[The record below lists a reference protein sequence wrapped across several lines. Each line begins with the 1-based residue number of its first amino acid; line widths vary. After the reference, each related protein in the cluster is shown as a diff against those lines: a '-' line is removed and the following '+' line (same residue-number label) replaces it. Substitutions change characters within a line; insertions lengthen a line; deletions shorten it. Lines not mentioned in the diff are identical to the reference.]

1 MKRFAACLFVLCAT
15 SWAQQPEPISYRF
28 DDVKRTVT
36 VANAK
41 EKRRVDKGAAA
52 VSGEKV
58 ETGWFSYALIGAD
71 HYRAKFEVYGSTAVV
86 LAGGTPGVILSVER
100 GRIHAIFDKITGN
113 EPRIV
118 KTPGALLA
126 VRGTQYSINVE
137 TSGATTLDVF
147 EGTVE
152 VQSPLRPDP
161 FFVHAGQESSFSR
174 REPPMSREM
183 PKGRTPD
190 GRTRGEEGQ
199 RQQTPDGA
207 HHGDHGGPGA
217 GQPPMQPPPGQGG
230 GGKPP
235 HP

>member
-15 SWAQQPEPISYRF
+15 SWAQQPEPIAYRF
-28 DDVKRTVT
+28 DEVKRTVT
-36 VANAK
+36 VTNAK

-71 HYRAKFEVYGSTAVV
+71 HYRAKFEVYGSTTVV
-86 LAGGTPGVILSVER
+86 LAEGTPGVILSVER

-126 VRGTQYSINVE
+126 VRGTQYSVNVE
-137 TSGATTLDVF
+137 NSGATTLDVF

-152 VQSPLRPDP
+152 VQSPLQREP
-161 FFVHAGQESSFSR
+161 FMVHAGQESVFSR

-183 PKGRTPD
+183 PKGRQPD
-190 GRTRGEEGQ
+190 GRDGQ
-199 RQQTPDGA
+199 RQEQPPQQPDG
-207 HHGDHGGPGA
+207 HREHGGNPGP
-217 GQPPMQPPPGQGG
+217 GSPPPMQPPMQGG
-230 GGKPP
+230 SGRPP
-235 HP
+235 RP